1 MVSENKKTIQ
11 ITPELLGLASPPK
24 AKRNKTRKNPPTSK
38 KNPLK
43 QALMN
48 KIKEHA
54 KKNNKTL
61 KQHGGTASSEIDNH
75 MNYLMNLEKKQKIK
89 INTKLPKE
97 LEKHTESTTAFAQSQ
112 MPNIITVKAA
122 ASKNIQSATHS
133 QSGGETPNTY
143 PPSAEITSMSPKRHA
158 HTPQPRPPT
167 ASIAPPV
174 GGGLVTVS
182 SADPSPIPTPT
193 GVNTGEDVTI
203 TPLTVVASPSNG
215 EGEGIKNEKAMA
227 TTPTHSGGGGI
238 APEPAFGNLK
248 GGKKPTYRQWY
259 NNNKTLRRRPQISMP
274 KERVQEVKRSY
285 NLGKSNKTR
294 KVSILL
300 KNKEK
305 RREIQDEINSIK
317 REKVVDI
324 KKYLRNHNIIK
335 SGSTAP
341 HDVLRQLY
349 QQSRLAGGINNK
361 SNENVI
367 HNYLAEGDEDV

>member
-1 MVSENKKTIQ
+1 MVNENKKTIQ
-11 ITPELLGLASPPK
+11 ITPELFRLSAAPK
-24 AKRNKTRKNPPTSK
+24 ATRNKTRKNPPKSK

-61 KQHGGTASSEIDNH
+61 KHQHDDTISSEIDSH
-75 MNYLMNLEKKQKIK
+75 MDYLMNLEKKQKIK

-97 LEKHTESTTAFAQSQ
+97 LEGPVETRTPPSSTA
-112 MPNIITVKAA
+112 NIITVKAG
-122 ASKNIQSATHS
+122 ASKNISSAVHR
-133 QSGGETPNTY
+133 QSGGETPNTD
-143 PPSAEITSMSPKRHA
+143 PPPNTSATKQHPHPPPPPQ
-158 HTPQPRPPT
+158 TPQPMPPPLP
-167 ASIAPPV
+167 ASN
-174 GGGLVTVS
+174 
-182 SADPSPIPTPT
+182 PSPSSVGSKTTKPNILDPEDDVGADNSPTES
-193 GVNTGEDVTI
+193 VVTEVRSE
-203 TPLTVVASPSNG
+203 TVVAPPPPT
-215 EGEGIKNEKAMA
+215 EGER
-227 TTPTHSGGGGI
+227 SRI
-238 APEPAFGNLK
+238 APEPAFGILK

-259 NNNKTLRRRPQISMP
+259 NKTCRRKPQISMP
-274 KERVQEVKRSY
+274 KERIQQVKRSY

-367 HNYLAEGDEDV
+367 HNYLAEGDEDA